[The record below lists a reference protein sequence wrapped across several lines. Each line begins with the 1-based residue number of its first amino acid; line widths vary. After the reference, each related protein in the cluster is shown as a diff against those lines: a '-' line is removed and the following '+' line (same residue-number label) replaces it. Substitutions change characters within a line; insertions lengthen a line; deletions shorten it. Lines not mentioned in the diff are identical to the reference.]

1 MIKNNSVK
9 VLALVDNRE
18 LQLAVLYSS
27 LIFFIP
33 AFVHQQLLTG
43 PIINALLVLS
53 FLHLGKSKSFF
64 LALIPST
71 VALSRGLLPLTLA
84 PMVPFIMISNCL
96 YLEIFARLKTN
107 DQTINQAK
115 NFLAI
120 FVASLVKAAFLFVI
134 SKLLMEK
141 ILVAALASKIA
152 VMMSWPQFATALL
165 GGILALLVD
174 ASLKK
179 KYATR

>member
-1 MIKNNSVK
+1 MIKNNGFVD
-9 VLALVDNRE
+9 VLAIVKSKE
-18 LQLAVLYSS
+18 LQMSLLLSS

-43 PIINALLVLS
+43 PIINALLILS
-53 FLHLGKSKSFF
+53 FLYLGKSRAFF

-71 VALSRGLLPLTLA
+71 VALSRGLLPMALA

-96 YLEIFARLKTN
+96 YLEVFASLKLN
-107 DQTINQAK
+107 KYVNI
-115 NFLAI
+115 FLAS
-120 FVASLVKAAFLFVI
+120 AAKAIFLFVI

-165 GGILALLVD
+165 GGILALLID
-174 ASLKK
+174 ASLRKNK
-179 KYATR
+179 LIVK

>member
-1 MIKNNSVK
+1 MIKNNGSIET
-9 VLALVDNRE
+9 LAIVRNKE
-18 LQLAVLYSS
+18 LQLAVVLSG

-43 PIINALLVLS
+43 PIINALLILS
-53 FLHLGKSKSFF
+53 FLYLGKSRAFF

-71 VALSRGLLPLTLA
+71 VALSRGLLPLALA

-96 YLEIFARLKTN
+96 YIELFASLKF
-107 DQTINQAK
+107 NQYIK
-115 NFLAI
+115 IFLAS
-120 FVASLVKAAFLFVI
+120 AAKAIFLFVI

-152 VMMSWPQFATALL
+152 MMMSWPQFATALL
-165 GGILALLVD
+165 GGILALLID
-174 ASLKK
+174 FSLRKNK
-179 KYATR
+179 LITK

>member
-1 MIKNNSVK
+1 MSKNT
-9 VLALVDNRE
+9 LVRTLPLSLVENRE
-18 LQLAVLYSS
+18 LQLAIVYSS

-43 PIINALLVLS
+43 PIVNALLVLS
-53 FLHLGKSKSFF
+53 FLHLGKSKAFF

-71 VALSRGLLPLTLA
+71 VALSRGLLPLALA

-96 YLEIFARLKTN
+96 YLEIFAKM
-107 DQTINQAK
+107 QSKSKAK

-120 FVASLVKAAFLFVI
+120 FLASAAKAIFLFAI
-134 SKLLMEK
+134 SKLLMER
-141 ILVAALASKIA
+141 IIVGPLSSKIA

-165 GGILALLVD
+165 GGSLALLIDV
-174 ASLKK
+174 SLKK
-179 KYATR
+179 NKLLVK